1 MFKRIASII
10 TLTAFLPIFQ
20 LPAAAEV
27 SRECTVYVSP
37 SGNDGANGTINSPVA
52 TIEGARDRIRK
63 YKRVNGKNGKYTVIF
78 REGVY
83 HFNKSAEFTEADSGY
98 KNNPIVYKAYDG
110 ENVKFSGAVSVD
122 VSDFRKVTDRE
133 ILQRL
138 PDSSREKV
146 GYLDLKE
153 QGITKDMI
161 PSVPNTV
168 CRAGDMRS
176 SSSFNDVSVILD
188 GEEQPISQWPNGRY
202 NYATFKTVSAG
213 ANKDGKGG
221 TFEFSDVNP
230 IKWMN
235 AKDIYLEGFFGYD
248 YTQYRTRLQ
257 SIDPV
262 KKEITLRYG
271 SVTSTQSKRWKALN
285 LLEEIDIPGEWYIDR
300 DNMILYYYPR
310 YNLSQSKMEITVF
323 ADRMIKLAATGGLA
337 NAPDNITF
345 DGITFEN
352 TRNGGI
358 YGGLGADNI
367 TIKNCTFHNVDGYSI
382 FVDGR
387 GGQNIRFGEHD
398 EWETLN
404 TSTIDGGNNWV
415 IENNIF
421 YQLSSS
427 VLEILGGGDWRD
439 LTPSNHKL
447 RNNYVTLAQLES
459 PGGTYGIAMTG
470 CRGTYV
476 ENNLIHNLPFHA
488 INDNGRGNY
497 IRYNEINNAIKSTS
511 DSGAIYSGRTLIG
524 RGTEIAYN
532 FIKDVNH
539 QIDGQGQHNR
549 AIYCDD
555 EISQQI
561 IHHNILVDGDKAI
574 TFGGSSGQVYDNT
587 AVDMI
592 TGYHVHAYG
601 GQWTAAQIAKY
612 DKWVNAV
619 SRGMNAKDYEFY
631 NKKFPEIMKEYEFY
645 KNSPDG
651 VCEALYNVIT
661 DNVGFNIGDE
671 MPDDQY
677 FIDRGGIAYGNDKY
691 TEYDA
696 FVDPDNYDYR
706 IKKDSQVYKDHPGLV
721 SEDFDLSQIG
731 IQWDEFGSKERVT
744 GLRDFKMIYPQNGAS
759 GIDRQ
764 SVNFVWQQSVNADKY
779 LFELSD
785 TPDFSNIIAKD
796 YTYDN
801 VYVVDELNKETTYY
815 WRVTAI
821 NETRALRGEWKPE
834 TAEFSF
840 TTSEIDNVSFDSLI
854 LAKNSVVTRK
864 QTIIEGTEP
873 GEYKTGTLANIDEKI
888 AVADKMIN
896 SPKGTYTR
904 EEVDRAEKELSDS
917 ISTYVWQNSGFA
929 NIGKYLDNKDNWY
942 EARTDTPIMS
952 LENNTLTVGQYG
964 GETEDSVSLMPIKNM
979 SKGVFFTF
987 KAKFDF
993 IGNTPSNWVGIGIR
1007 GNEREIIY
1015 GQYNYFIIAKQDIL
1029 EFQIRSAG
1037 LSGIIE
1043 TAENKYIK
1051 NGQWHDIVFGTY
1063 DCGFGQLSLLMV
1075 DGEVVFNFID
1085 DTLNQLRT
1093 EGCLTFYTTKGSSM
1107 TIKPYEGNVNQDFDK
1122 LVDNAIYRAA
1132 EKMGK
1137 WLVDDTASEKT
1148 AVLADGTAV
1157 YYYGGKLRRYS
1168 TPTGTLINDNK
1179 VYIPC
1184 EVLANMG
1191 ITPSD
1196 ADIVTIGDAQAVA
1209 QDVIQKKYSLYTFR
1223 IDNSIILTD
1232 NNSFYMYNGSV
1243 PYNMDMMYQEFK
1255 KITDDNIMAEK

>member
-10 TLTAFLPIFQ
+10 TLTALLPFSHI
-20 LPAAAEV
+20 PAIAEV
-27 SRECTVYVSP
+27 SKEFTVYVSP
-37 SGNDGANGTINSPVA
+37 TGSDSADGTINSPLA
-52 TIEGARDRIRK
+52 TIEGARDMIRK
-63 YKRVNGKNGKYTVIF
+63 YKSSIGKDGKYTVIF

-83 HFNKSAEFTEADSGY
+83 RLNKSVEFIEDDSGY
-98 KNNPIVYKAYDG
+98 ENNPIVYKAYDG
-110 ENVKFSGAVSVD
+110 ENVAFSGAISVD
-122 VSDFRKVTDRE
+122 ISDFHKVTDKE

-138 PDSSREKV
+138 PNSSCDKV
-146 GYLDLKE
+146 GYLDLRE

-161 PSVPNTV
+161 PSVPNTI
-168 CRAGDMRS
+168 CSAKDIAYNNA
-176 SSSFNDVSVILD
+176 FNDVSVILD
-188 GEEQPISQWPNGRY
+188 GEEQPLSQWPNGRY
-202 NYATFKTVSAG
+202 EYATFKTVSAG
-213 ANKDGKGG
+213 ANSDGKGG
-221 TFEFSDVNP
+221 IFEFTDANP
-230 IKWMN
+230 ISWMN
-235 AKDIYLEGFFGYD
+235 AKDIYLEGFFNYD
-248 YTQYRTRLQ
+248 YVQYRTRLQ
-257 SIDPV
+257 SIDPE
-262 KKEITLRYG
+262 KRQITLRYG
-271 SVTSTQSKRWKALN
+271 SVTSTQSKRWKAFN

-300 DNMILYYYPR
+300 EDMILYYYPR
-310 YNLSQSKMEITVF
+310 YNLSQSKMELTVLS
-323 ADRMIKLAATGGLA
+323 DRMIKLSATNSKA

-345 DGITFEN
+345 EGITFEN
-352 TRNGGI
+352 TRGGGI

-367 TIKNCTFHNVDGYSI
+367 TIRNCTFHNIDGYSI
-382 FVDGR
+382 YVAGR
-387 GGQNIRFGEHD
+387 GGQNIRFGEYS

-404 TSTIDGGNNWV
+404 SSTIDGGNNWV

-421 YQLSSS
+421 YQLSSN
-427 VLEILGGGDWRD
+427 VLEIVGGGDWRD

-447 RNNYVTLAQLES
+447 RNNYVTLAQLEA
-459 PGGTYGIAMTG
+459 PGGTKGIGMAG
-470 CRGTYV
+470 CRGAYV
-476 ENNLIHNLPFHA
+476 ENNLIHNLAFHA

-497 IRYNEINNAIKSTS
+497 IRYNEINNVIKSTS
-511 DSGAIYSGRTLIG
+511 DSGAVYSGRTLIG
-524 RGTEIAYN
+524 RGTEISYN

-539 QIDGQGQHNR
+539 QIDGQSQHNR

-601 GQWTAAQIAKY
+601 GQWYATQIGKY
-612 DKWVNAV
+612 NNWVNAV
-619 SRGMNAKDYEFY
+619 SRGMDPKAYEFY
-631 NKKFPEIMKEYEFY
+631 NKKFPAIMKEYEFY

-651 VCEALYNVIT
+651 VCEALFNVIT
-661 DNVGFNIGDE
+661 DNIGFNIGDE
-671 MPDDQY
+671 MPEDQY
-677 FIDRGGIAYGNDKY
+677 FIDRGGMAYGNDKY

-706 IKKDSQVYKDHPGLV
+706 IKKDSQVYKDHPEIV
-721 SEDFDLSQIG
+721 SEDFDLSTIG
-731 IQWDEFGSKERVT
+731 IQWDEFGTKERIT
-744 GLRDFKMIYPQNGAS
+744 NLRDFKMIYPQNKAG
-759 GIDRQ
+759 GIERKN
-764 SVNFVWQQSVNADKY
+764 VNFVWQQAVNADKY
-779 LFELSD
+779 FFELSD
-785 TPDFSNIIAKD
+785 TPDFSNILVSD
-796 YTYDN
+796 YTYDT
-801 VYVVDELNKETTYY
+801 VYVVDELDKEKTYY

-821 NETRALRGEWKPE
+821 NETRALQGEWKAE

-840 TTSEIDNVSFDSLI
+840 TTSKIDSVTFESLT
-854 LAKNSVVTRK
+854 LTKNTVVTQRK
-864 QTIIEGTEP
+864 TIIEGTEP
-873 GEYKTGTLANIDEKI
+873 GEYKTGTLKNIDEKI

-896 SPKGTYTR
+896 SPKGTYSQ
-904 EEVDRAEKELSDS
+904 EEVDQAEKELSDS

-942 EARTDTPIMS
+942 EARTDTPIMT
-952 LENNTLTVGQYG
+952 LENNMLTVGKYDG
-964 GETEDSVSLMPIKNM
+964 NTEDSVSLIPVKNM
-979 SKGVFFTF
+979 SKGVFFSF

-993 IGNTPSNWVGIGIR
+993 IGNAGGNWMGIGIR

-1063 DCGFGQLSLLMV
+1063 DCGFGQLSLLIV

-1085 DTLNQLRT
+1085 DTMNQLRQ

-1107 TIKPYEGNVNQDFDK
+1107 SIKPYEGNVNQDFDK
-1122 LVDNAIYRAA
+1122 LVDDAIYRAA

-1157 YYYGGKLRRYS
+1157 YYYGGKLRRYK
-1168 TPTGTLINDNK
+1168 TPTGTLIKDNK

-1184 EVLANMG
+1184 EVLAAMG

-1196 ADIVTIGDAQAVA
+1196 ADIVTIGDAKAVA
-1209 QDVIQKKYSLYTFR
+1209 GDVIQNKYKLYTFR
-1223 IDNSIILTD
+1223 IDNSIILTE

-1255 KITDDNIMAEK
+1255 KITDDNIGGKE

>member
-10 TLTAFLPIFQ
+10 TLTALLPIFQ

-78 REGVY
+78 REGFY
-83 HFNKSAEFTEADSGY
+83 RFNKSVEFTEVDSGY

-161 PSVPNTV
+161 PSVPNTI
-168 CRAGDMRS
+168 CSAMDIAYNNA
-176 SSSFNDVSVILD
+176 FNDVSVILD
-188 GEEQPISQWPNGRY
+188 GEEQPLSQWPNGRY
-202 NYATFKTVSAG
+202 EYATFKTVSAG
-213 ANKDGKGG
+213 ANSDGKGG

-257 SIDPV
+257 SIDPE

-271 SVTSTQSKRWKALN
+271 RVTSTQSKRWKAFN

-310 YNLSQSKMEITVF
+310 YNLSQSKMELTVLS
-323 ADRMIKLAATGGLA
+323 DRMIKLSATNSNA

-345 DGITFEN
+345 EGITFEN
-352 TRNGGI
+352 TRGGGI

-367 TIKNCTFHNVDGYSI
+367 TIRNCTFHNIDGYSI
-382 FVDGR
+382 YVAGKI
-387 GGQNIRFGEHD
+387 GQSIRFGEYD

-404 TSTIDGGNNWV
+404 SSTIDGGNNWV

-421 YQLSSS
+421 YQLSSN
-427 VLEILGGGDWRD
+427 VLEIVGGGDWRD

-447 RNNYVTLAQLES
+447 RNNYVTLAQLEA
-459 PGGTYGIAMTG
+459 PGGTKAISMTG
-470 CRGTYV
+470 CRGAYV
-476 ENNLIHNLPFHA
+476 ENNLIHNLAFHA

-539 QIDGQGQHNR
+539 QIDGQSQHNR

-601 GQWTAAQIAKY
+601 GQWYATQIGKY

-785 TPDFSNIIAKD
+785 TPDFSNILVND

-801 VYVVDELNKETTYY
+801 VYVVDELNKETKYY

-854 LAKNSVVTRK
+854 LAKYSVVTRK

-964 GETEDSVSLMPIKNM
+964 GGTEDSVSLMPVKNM
-979 SKGVFFTF
+979 SKGVFFSF
-987 KAKFDF
+987 KARFDF
-993 IGNTPSNWVGIGIR
+993 IGNKAGNWMGIGIR
-1007 GNEREIIY
+1007 GNEREKIY

-1063 DCGFGQLSLLMV
+1063 DCGFGQLSLLIV

-1107 TIKPYEGNVNQDFDK
+1107 TIKPYEGNVNQDLDK

-1232 NNSFYMYNGSV
+1232 NKSFYMYNGSV
-1243 PYNMDMMYQEFK
+1243 PYNMDMIYQEFK

>member
-1 MFKRIASII
+1 MFKKIASVI
-10 TLTAFLPIFQ
+10 TLTALLPFSQI
-20 LPAAAEV
+20 PAMAEV
-27 SRECTVYVSP
+27 SREFTVYVSP
-37 SGNDGANGTINSPVA
+37 SGSDYADGTINSPLA

-63 YKRVNGKNGKYTVIF
+63 YKSVNGKDGKYTVIF

-83 HFNKSAEFTEADSGY
+83 RLNKSVEFTEADSGY
-98 KNNPIVYKAYDG
+98 ENNPIVYKAYDG
-110 ENVKFSGAVSVD
+110 ENVAFSGAVSVD
-122 VSDFRKVTDRE
+122 VSDFHKVTDRE

-138 PDSSREKV
+138 PASSRDKV
-146 GYLDLKE
+146 GYLDLTE

-161 PSVPNTV
+161 PSVPNTI
-168 CRAGDMRS
+168 CSAGDIS
-176 SSSFNDVSVILD
+176 STAAFNDVSIILD

-202 NYATFKTVSAG
+202 KYATFKTVSAG

-221 TFEFSDVNP
+221 TFEFSDINP
-230 IKWMN
+230 IKWIN
-235 AKDIYLEGFFGYD
+235 AKDIYLEGFFNYD

-257 SIDPV
+257 SIDPE

-271 SVTSTQSKRWKALN
+271 SVTSTQSKRWKAFN
-285 LLEEIDIPGEWYIDR
+285 LLEELDIPGEWYIDR
-300 DNMILYYYPR
+300 EDMILYYYPR
-310 YNLSQSKMEITVF
+310 YNLSQSKMEITVL
-323 ADRMIKLAATGGLA
+323 ADRMIKLAATGSNA

-345 DGITFEN
+345 EGITFEN
-352 TRNGGI
+352 ARGGGI

-367 TIKNCTFHNVDGYSI
+367 TIRNCTFHNIDGYSI
-382 FVDGR
+382 YVVGR
-387 GGQNIRFGEHD
+387 GDQNIRFGEHS
-398 EWETLN
+398 EWETLYS
-404 TSTIDGGNNWV
+404 STIDGGNNWV

-427 VLEILGGGDWRD
+427 VLLLQGGGDWRD

-447 RNNYVTLAQLES
+447 RNNYVTLAQLEA

-470 CRGTYV
+470 CRGAYV

-497 IRYNEINNAIKSTS
+497 IRYNEINNVIKSTS
-511 DSGAIYSGRTLIG
+511 DSGAIYSGRTLVG

-539 QIDGQGQHNR
+539 QIDGQNQHNR
-549 AIYCDD
+549 AIYGDD

-587 AVDMI
+587 AVNMI
-592 TGYHVHAYG
+592 SGYHVHAYG
-601 GQWTAAQIAKY
+601 GQWYASQISKY
-612 DKWVNAV
+612 NNWVNAV
-619 SRGMNAKDYEFY
+619 SRGMNPKDYEFY

-651 VCEALYNVIT
+651 VCESLFNVIT
-661 DNVGFNIGDE
+661 DNIGFNIGDE

-677 FIDRGGIAYGNDKY
+677 FIERGGIAYGNDKY
-691 TEYDA
+691 TDYDA

-706 IKKDSQVYKDHPGLV
+706 IKKDSQVYKDHPGVV
-721 SEDFDLSQIG
+721 SEDFDLSKIG

-744 GLRDFKMIYPQNGAS
+744 SLKDFKMIYPQNGAG
-759 GIDRQ
+759 GIERRN
-764 SVNFVWQQSVNADKY
+764 VNFVWQQAVNADKY

-785 TPDFSNIIAKD
+785 TPDFSNILVLD

-801 VYVVDELNKETTYY
+801 VYVVDELNREKTYY

-821 NETRALRGEWKPE
+821 NETGALKGEWKPE

-840 TTSEIDNVSFDSLI
+840 TTSKIDNVSFESLI
-854 LAKNSVVTRK
+854 FTKYTVSTRQK
-864 QTIIEGTEP
+864 TIIEGTEP

-888 AVADKMIN
+888 SVADKMIN
-896 SPKGTYTR
+896 SPKGTYTQ
-904 EEVDRAEKELSDS
+904 EEVDQAEKELSDS

-929 NIGKYLDNKDNWY
+929 NIGKYLNNKDNWY
-942 EARTDTPIMS
+942 EARTDTPIMT
-952 LENNTLTVGQYG
+952 LQDNTLTVGQYG
-964 GETEDSVSLMPIKNM
+964 GETEDSVSLMPVKNM
-979 SKGVFFTF
+979 SKGVFFSF

-993 IGNTPSNWVGIGIR
+993 IGNAPSNWVGIGVR

-1015 GQYNYFIIAKQDIL
+1015 GQYNYFIIAKQDII

-1063 DCGFGQLSLLMV
+1063 DCGFGQMSLLMV

-1085 DTLNQLRT
+1085 DTMNQLRT

-1137 WLVDDTASEKT
+1137 WLADDTGSEKT

-1168 TPTGTLINDNK
+1168 TPSGTLIKDNK

-1184 EVLANMG
+1184 EVLADMG
-1191 ITPSD
+1191 IAPSD

-1209 QDVIQKKYSLYTFR
+1209 EDVIQKKYSLYTYR

-1255 KITDDNIMAEK
+1255 KITDDNIMAEE